1 MSKLLTWNDA
11 LFLVRWERGK
21 LQIQRVDVDIKRKTI
36 SLHLCT
42 VNSNNETTG
51 LPVDARLVA
60 ANEVEDSILA
70 IRYPVLVFLS
80 IQEARQSLSA
90 SDERRRSIENYDA
103 VVANNNAVLSPTS
116 WLVVC
121 ILYQQEGIDE
131 MQLRFLKMLEVPTR
145 FGDEDASVDEKNAN
159 MLQVFVMDGPH
170 VVLFERRS
178 QHMTLLKLQRAMQG
192 NESLEFRQALDVAHD
207 MKDDAPE
214 TNLEVISCTYVS
226 ELYST
231 RPHILIHMLRSSSSS
246 SDRHTW
252 SVVDLE
258 DDRGSIVSN
267 KKALLCHYLPV
278 FSSAA
283 RCIGPMSK
291 LEQITCC
298 CFILEK
304 SQRDFIASPFCDT
317 DAFVSWDLGSSPQ
330 STQTSI
336 GVSTLV
342 VTGTTSNTIYVHAN
356 GILLVSYVLPTRPAE
371 IWSLCENRSDQRHVL
386 CVRCDDDNRSFFMLE
401 FSSNVQHVSM
411 GLLLCKFL
419 GIGLC
424 VLQKQF
430 LELTPAWYD
439 FRHAHNV
446 NFAGTHASDSLTQV
460 LLLNNVRG
468 IFGIYDST
476 YTVGNRSDAYKS
488 LDHKQLVKRSVLISQ
503 KSSSPE
509 TKLSCHRLRRH
520 EEKNMKDGS
529 RFRKRSRNNEDVRFG
544 DIKAEPFCYI
554 ERTHKASSRD
564 KSVNHLEVIEDG
576 AANDLAASHVQLG
589 KLAGSLFARLSNGLQ
604 ELERLQVIVSD
615 KVALAHQLN
624 QLIVQLWQKLQA
636 KARNPSMKHLF
647 LQTFGGSAQEVDIP
661 YFGSQGRAEMETIVT
676 ATTVRNDAKDGPNK
690 QDSGSDLN
698 NLKLE
703 QQVSLKRLT
712 LLEYAPSSSLV
723 HAEVV
728 LTNMSDFAIDD
739 SYVFLTA
746 PKGGQ
751 TVTQGWRC
759 LSSVASE
766 FSLARGMTE
775 NQTTQQQEAR
785 FQLDFQFDTSYI
797 FLPEQ
802 KPLEVM
808 LWLHWGPSQDA
819 FISNTTLAWHPSESA
834 LAIASVKIYP
844 ENLIGIG
851 GRLQTT
857 VESSWSDQ
865 KQLLFISS
873 GSNLVSWSEQTCTGI
888 PASID
893 SVIRPTFALISINVR
908 SREWMLHELR
918 RFAADL
924 PSDVYVMHNPFQ
936 HTHLGVLRRML
947 CSMRREILTIRRHQ
961 GSQDKED
968 EMDKEHG
975 AEDKHTASTHR
986 AMQCDTDLRANWLL
1000 QRLQERVNFHLML
1013 FNACPNKV

>member
-1 MSKLLTWNDA
+1 MSKLLAWNDA

-21 LQIQRVDVDIKRKTI
+21 AAD
-36 SLHLCT
+36 SAH
-42 VNSNNETTG
+42 G
-51 LPVDARLVA
+51 LDARLVA

-80 IQEARQSLSA
+80 MQEARQSLSA
-90 SDERRRSIENYDA
+90 SDKRRRSIENYDA

-121 ILYQQEGIDE
+121 ILYQQEGTDE

-145 FGDEDASVDEKNAN
+145 FRDEDVSVDERNAN

-192 NESLEFRQALDVAHD
+192 NESLEFRQALDVAHE

-231 RPHILIHMLRSSSSS
+231 WPHILIHMLRSSSSS

-258 DDRGSIVSN
+258 DDRGNIVSN
-267 KKALLCHYLPV
+267 KKALHCHYLPV

-317 DAFVSWDLGSSPQ
+317 DAFVSWNLGSSPQ

-356 GILLVSYVLPTRPAE
+356 GILLASYVLPTRPAE

-411 GLLLCKFL
+411 GLLLSFKHV
-419 GIGLC
+419 G
-424 VLQKQF
+424 
-430 LELTPAWYD
+430 
-439 FRHAHNV
+439 HAHNV
-446 NFAGTHASDSLTQV
+446 NFAGTHASDSFTQV
-460 LLLNNVRG
+460 LLLNDVRG

-509 TKLSCHRLRRH
+509 IKLSCHRLRRH

-544 DIKAEPFCYI
+544 DVKAEPFCYI

-690 QDSGSDLN
+690 QDSESDLN
-698 NLKLE
+698 DLKLE

-766 FSLARGMTE
+766 FSRARGMTE
-775 NQTTQQQEAR
+775 SQTTQQQEAR

-797 FLPEQ
+797 FLRER

-819 FISNTTLAWHPSESA
+819 FISNTTQAWHPSESA

-865 KQLLFISS
+865 NQLLFISS

-908 SREWMLHELR
+908 SRESMLYELR

-961 GSQDKED
+961 GSQDKEE
-968 EMDKEHG
+968 EMDKGHG
-975 AEDKHTASTHR
+975 AGDKHTASTHR

-1000 QRLQERVNFHLML
+1000 QRLQERVNFHVML
-1013 FNACPNKV
+1013 FNACSNNV